1 MTKAI
6 TTLSLLFGV
15 LVFLL
20 SPTAAQAQTNTAIA
34 SEAITVVIQIV
45 PVAGANQSAT
55 NTALKD
61 MVALIKKQPGFLS
74 DEFLLNLNPANTP
87 SHVHVIRWASLK
99 YWENVF
105 IAPEFVKLNAANSKL
120 FSISA
125 SAFKPAK

>member
-20 SPTAAQAQTNTAIA
+20 SPTVTQAQTTTAIA
-34 SEAITVVIQIV
+34 SDAITVVIQIV
-45 PVAGANQSAT
+45 PIAGANQSAT

-61 MVALIKKQPGFLS
+61 MVAMIKRQPGFLS

-105 IAPEFVKLNAANSKL
+105 IAPEFAKLNAANSKL
-120 FSISA
+120 FSVSA

>member
-20 SPTAAQAQTNTAIA
+20 SPTAAHAQTTTAIA
-34 SEAITVVIQIV
+34 SDAITVVIQIV
-45 PVAGANQSAT
+45 PIAGANQSAT

>member
-20 SPTAAQAQTNTAIA
+20 SPTVTQAQTTTAIA